1 MIILII
7 LELTQLGGKKV
18 FKICHGCQ
26 ILLEQWISLRL
37 NPESRNLNP
46 CFLKNRL
53 KMLFFVVD
61 M

>member
-26 ILLEQWISLRL
+26 ILLEQWIRLR
-37 NPESRNLNP
+37 ESIHSNP